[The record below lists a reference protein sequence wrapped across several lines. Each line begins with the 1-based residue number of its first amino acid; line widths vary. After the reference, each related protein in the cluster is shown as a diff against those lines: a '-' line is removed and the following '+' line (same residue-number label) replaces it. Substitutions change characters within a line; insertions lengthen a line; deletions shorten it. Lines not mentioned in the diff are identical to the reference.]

1 MAFRRPLM
9 KNSHTRDAM
18 TAFRRCLMKNSHTL
32 MFASVAQ
39 LISPSGLQRVKVAA
53 AGRRCNAGH
62 TGYNLRPPEGSCVAG
77 CNGGLQSFYKSPR
90 GYSQQGVSIN
100 SLKDITLT

>member
-62 TGYNLRPPEGSCVAG
+62 TGYNLRPPEGSCVSLGVMAVYRG
-77 CNGGLQSFYKSPR
+77 FINLLEAIHSRASP
-90 GYSQQGVSIN
+90 
-100 SLKDITLT
+100 